1 MSCSEFF
8 RLIGCGALGM
18 FTPLSVVYVTTGS
31 LYRLISDRP
40 VTIMACVI
48 IIVSTAFYE
57 WLSRPGD
64 CNV

>member
-8 RLIGCGALGM
+8 RLVDCGALGM
-18 FTPLSVVYVTTGS
+18 FVPLATVYVATGS

-57 WLSRPGD
+57 WLSRPGNY
-64 CNV
+64 NV